1 MIQSSLYRALNKGF
15 DYQILACK
23 DFKES
28 ELAKEVISY
37 FKPNTK
43 AILFPEFRA
52 KKNDDL
58 RSFFEEFLQLLGGL
72 REFYQALENKQE
84 AIIIAPISAL
94 LHPLPKKE
102 LLESFKITLLE
113 KYNLKDLKDK
123 LFYYGYEILDLV
135 EVEGEASFRGD
146 IVDIYAPNSKAYRLS
161 FFDTECESIKEFDPT
176 TQMSLK
182 EDLLEIE
189 IPPTLFSLDEP
200 SYKDLKTKVE
210 QSPLNS
216 FSKDLTS
223 FGLWFLGE
231 KANDLLHAY
240 KSVISPKALEE
251 IQELA
256 SLNELDCERFKSL
269 KVLENAQGYE
279 DLEIHAHALEGF
291 IALHSNHKITLL
303 APNKTILDNVLGTIK
318 KSNMDN
324 VLGTIEKSNMECV
337 IAPFVLNFKTPDG
350 IFISLN
356 SFERKKKRQKSKL
369 ALNELNPGEW
379 VVHDDYGV
387 GVFSQLVQHSVLGSK
402 RDFLEIAYL
411 GEDKLLLPVENL
423 HLIARY
429 VAQSDSVPVKDRL
442 GKGSFLK
449 LKAKVRTKLLEIAG
463 KIIELAAERNL
474 ILGKKM
480 DTHLAELEVF
490 KSHAG
495 FEYTSDQEKAIAEI
509 SKDLSSKRVMDRLL
523 SGDVG
528 FGKTEVAMHAIFC
541 AFLNGFQSVLV
552 VPTTLLAHQHFE
564 TLRARFENFGVK
576 VARLDRYASEKNKLL
591 KAVELGLIDVLV
603 GTHAILGAKFK
614 NLGLVVVDEEHK
626 FGVKQKE
633 ALKELSKSVH
643 FLSMSAT
650 PIPRTLN
657 MALSQIK
664 SISSLKT
671 PPTDRKPSRTFLKE
685 KNDELLK
692 EIIYRELRRNG
703 QIFYIHNHIASI
715 SKVKTKLENLIP
727 KLKIAIL
734 HSQINANKSEE
745 IMLEFAKGNY
755 QVLLCTSIVESGI
768 HLPNANTIIIDNAQN
783 FGLADLHQLRGRV
796 GRGKKEGFCYF
807 LIEDQKSLN
816 EQALKRLL
824 ALEKNSYL
832 GSGESIAYHDLEIR
846 GGGNLLGQDQSGHI
860 KNIGYALYTRML
872 EDAIYELSGGKK
884 RLEKSVEIQLGVSAF
899 LNPELIASDSLRLD
913 LYRRLSL
920 CENVDE
926 VGQIHEEIEDRFGK
940 IDDLSAQFLQ
950 IITLKIL
957 ANQLGI
963 LKLSNFNQNI
973 TLTYSDEKKESLKAP
988 SKDDNDILETLLK
1001 HLRAQISLKQ
1011 R

>member
-1 MIQSSLYRALNKGF
+1 MIQSSLYKALNEGF

-28 ELAKEVISY
+28 RLAKEVISY

-43 AILFPEFRA
+43 AVLFPEFRA

-84 AIIIAPISAL
+84 VIIIAPISAL

-146 IVDIYAPNSKAYRLS
+146 IVDIYIPNSKAYRLS
-161 FFDTECESIKEFDPT
+161 FFDTECESIKELDPT

-231 KANDLLHAY
+231 KAQDLLSVY
-240 KSVISPKALEE
+240 KSVISPRALEE

-256 SLNELDCERFKSL
+256 SLNELNYERFKFL

-303 APNKTILDNVLGTIK
+303 APNKTILDNAISTL
-318 KSNMDN
+318 
-324 VLGTIEKSNMECV
+324 ERSNMECV

-429 VAQSDSVPVKDRL
+429 VAQSDSVPAKDRL

-449 LKAKVRTKLLEIAG
+449 LKAKVRTKLLEIAS

-480 DTHLAELEVF
+480 DVHLAELEVF

-495 FEYTSDQEKAIAEI
+495 FEYTNDQEKSIAEI

-541 AFLNGFQSVLV
+541 AFLNGFQSALV

-564 TLRARFENFGVK
+564 TLKARFENFGVK
-576 VARLDRYASEKNKLL
+576 VARLDRYIKTSEKNKLL
-591 KAVELGLIDVLV
+591 KAVELGQIDALI
-603 GTHAILGAKFK
+603 GTHAILGTKFK
-614 NLGLVVVDEEHK
+614 NLGLMVVDEEHK

-664 SISSLKT
+664 GISSLKT

-715 SKVKTKLENLIP
+715 SKVKTKLEELIP

-734 HSQINANKSEE
+734 HSQINANESEE

-920 CENVDE
+920 CENTDE

-963 LKLSNFNQNI
+963 IKLSNFNQNI

-1001 HLRAQISLKQ
+1001 HLRAQISLK
-1011 R
+1011 RR

>member
-23 DFKES
+23 DLKES

-84 AIIIAPISAL
+84 TIIIAPISAL

-123 LFYYGYEILDLV
+123 LFYYGYEIVDLV

-182 EDLLEIE
+182 EDWLEIE
-189 IPPTLFSLDEP
+189 IPPTLFSLNEP

-210 QSPLNS
+210 QSPFNS

-223 FGLWFLGE
+223 FGLWFLEE

-256 SLNELDCERFKSL
+256 SLNELDCERFKLL
-269 KVLENAQGYE
+269 KVLENPQGYE

-291 IALHSNHKITLL
+291 IALHSNRKITLL
-303 APNKTILDNVLGTIK
+303 APNKTILDNAISAL
-318 KSNMDN
+318 
-324 VLGTIEKSNMECV
+324 EKSNIECV
-337 IAPFVLNFKTPDG
+337 IAPFVLNFKTPDR

-369 ALNELNPGEW
+369 ALNELNAGEW

-402 RDFLEIAYL
+402 RDFLEIAYW

-480 DTHLAELEVF
+480 ETHLAELEVF

-541 AFLNGFQSVLV
+541 AFLNGFQSALV

-564 TLRARFENFGVK
+564 TLRVRFENFGVK

-591 KAVELGLIDVLV
+591 KAVELGQIDALV

-664 SISSLKT
+664 GISSLKT

-692 EIIYRELRRNG
+692 EIIHRELRRNG

-734 HSQINANKSEE
+734 HSQINANESEE

-920 CENVDE
+920 CENTDE

-940 IDDLSAQFLQ
+940 IDDLSTQFLQ

-963 LKLSNFNQNI
+963 IKLSNFNQNI
-973 TLTYSDEKKESLKAP
+973 TITYSGEKKESLKAP

-1001 HLRAQISLKQ
+1001 HLRAQISLK
-1011 R
+1011 RR

>member
-37 FKPNTK
+37 FKPNIK
-43 AILFPEFRA
+43 AVLFPEFRA

-72 REFYQALENKQE
+72 REFYQALGNKQE

-161 FFDTECESIKEFDPT
+161 FFDTECESIKELDPT

-240 KSVISPKALEE
+240 KSVISPKVLEE

-256 SLNELDCERFKSL
+256 SLNELDGERFKSL
-269 KVLENAQGYE
+269 KVLENPQGYE

-291 IALHSNHKITLL
+291 ITLHSNRKITLL
-303 APNKTILDNVLGTIK
+303 APNKTILDNAISAL
-318 KSNMDN
+318 
-324 VLGTIEKSNMECV
+324 EKSHIECV

-449 LKAKVRTKLLEIAG
+449 LKAKVKTKLLEIAS

-541 AFLNGFQSVLV
+541 AFLNGFQSALV

-591 KAVELGLIDVLV
+591 KAVGLGLVDVLV

-664 SISSLKT
+664 GISSLKT

-715 SKVKTKLENLIP
+715 SKVKTKLEELIP

-832 GSGESIAYHDLEIR
+832 GSGESVAYHDLEIR

-884 RLEKSVEIQLGVSAF
+884 RLEKSVEIQLSVSTF

-920 CENVDE
+920 CENTDE

-963 LKLSNFNQNI
+963 IKLSNFNQNI
-973 TLTYSDEKKESLKAP
+973 TITYSGEKKESLKAP

-1001 HLRAQISLKQ
+1001 HLRAQISLK
-1011 R
+1011 RH

>member
-28 ELAKEVISY
+28 KLAKEVISY

-84 AIIIAPISAL
+84 TIIIAPISAL

-161 FFDTECESIKEFDPT
+161 FFDTECESIKEFDPA

-240 KSVISPKALEE
+240 KSVISPRALEE

-256 SLNELDCERFKSL
+256 SLNELDCERFKFL

-303 APNKTILDNVLGTIK
+303 APNKTILDNAISALER
-318 KSNMDN
+318 SN
-324 VLGTIEKSNMECV
+324 IECV

-369 ALNELNPGEW
+369 ALNELNAGEW

-429 VAQSDSVPVKDRL
+429 VAQSDSVPAKDRL

-541 AFLNGFQSVLV
+541 AFLNGFQSTLV

-591 KAVELGLIDVLV
+591 KAVELGLVDVLV

-664 SISSLKT
+664 GISSLKT

-715 SKVKTKLENLIP
+715 SKVKTKLEELIP

-832 GSGESIAYHDLEIR
+832 GSGESVAYHDLEIR

-920 CENVDE
+920 CENTDE

-963 LKLSNFNQNI
+963 IKLSNFNQNI
-973 TLTYSDEKKESLKAP
+973 TITYGDEKKESLKAP

-1001 HLRAQISLKQ
+1001 HLRAQISLK
-1011 R
+1011 RH

>member
-43 AILFPEFRA
+43 TILFPEFRA

-146 IVDIYAPNSKAYRLS
+146 IVDIYAPNSNAYRLS
-161 FFDTECESIKEFDPT
+161 FFDAECESIKEFDPT

-223 FGLWFLGE
+223 FGLWFLEE

-256 SLNELDCERFKSL
+256 SLNELNYERFKLL

-279 DLEIHAHALEGF
+279 DLEIHAHALESF
-291 IALHSNHKITLL
+291 IALHSNRKITLL
-303 APNKTILDNVLGTIK
+303 APNKTILDNAISAL
-318 KSNMDN
+318 
-324 VLGTIEKSNMECV
+324 EKSNIECV

-429 VAQSDSVPVKDRL
+429 VAQSDSVPAKDRL

-449 LKAKVRTKLLEIAG
+449 LKAKVRTKLLEIAS

-480 DTHLAELEVF
+480 DVHLAELEVF

-541 AFLNGFQSVLV
+541 AFLNGFQSALV

-564 TLRARFENFGVK
+564 TLRVRFENFGVR
-576 VARLDRYASEKNKLL
+576 VARLDRYASKKNKLL
-591 KAVELGLIDVLV
+591 KVVELGQVDVLV

-664 SISSLKT
+664 GISSLKT

-715 SKVKTKLENLIP
+715 SKVKTKLEELIP

-920 CENVDE
+920 CENTDE

-963 LKLSNFNQNI
+963 IKLSNFNQNI
-973 TLTYSDEKKESLKAP
+973 TLTYGDEKKESLKAP

-1001 HLRAQISLKQ
+1001 HLRAQIFLK
-1011 R
+1011 RR

>member
-1 MIQSSLYRALNKGF
+1 MIQSSLYGALNKGF

-161 FFDTECESIKEFDPT
+161 FFDMECESIKEFDPT

-182 EDLLEIE
+182 EDLLEVE
-189 IPPTLFSLDEP
+189 IPPTLFSLNEQ

-251 IQELA
+251 IQELT
-256 SLNELDCERFKSL
+256 SLNELDGERFKFL
-269 KVLENAQGYE
+269 KVLENPQGYE
-279 DLEIHAHALEGF
+279 DLEIRAHALESF
-291 IALHSNHKITLL
+291 MALHSNRKITLL
-303 APNKTILDNVLGTIK
+303 APNKTILDNAISAL
-318 KSNMDN
+318 
-324 VLGTIEKSNMECV
+324 EKNHIECV

-369 ALNELNPGEW
+369 ALNELNAGEW

-402 RDFLEIAYL
+402 RDFLEIAYW

-429 VAQSDSVPVKDRL
+429 VAQSDSVPTKDRL

-449 LKAKVRTKLLEIAG
+449 LKAKVKTKLLEIAS

-480 DTHLAELEVF
+480 DTHLAELEIF

-541 AFLNGFQSVLV
+541 AFLNGFQSALV

-564 TLRARFENFGVK
+564 TLRARFENFGVR

-603 GTHAILGAKFK
+603 GTHAIFCTKFK

-664 SISSLKT
+664 GISSLKI

-692 EIIYRELRRNG
+692 EIIHRELRRNG

-715 SKVKTKLENLIP
+715 SKVKTKLEDLVP

-734 HSQINANKSEE
+734 HSQINAHESEE

-884 RLEKSVEIQLGVSAF
+884 RLEKSVEIQLSVSAF

-920 CENVDE
+920 CENTDE

-963 LKLSNFNQNI
+963 IKLSNFNQNI
-973 TLTYSDEKKESLKAP
+973 TITYSDEKKESLKAP

-1001 HLRAQISLKQ
+1001 HLRAQIPLK
-1011 R
+1011 RH

>member
-1 MIQSSLYRALNKGF
+1 MIQSSLYKALNEGF

-28 ELAKEVISY
+28 RLAKEVISY

-58 RSFFEEFLQLLGGL
+58 RSFFEEFLQLLGAL

-84 AIIIAPISAL
+84 TIIIAPISAL

-146 IVDIYAPNSKAYRLS
+146 IVDIYIPNSKAYRLS

-182 EDLLEIE
+182 EELLEIE

-240 KSVISPKALEE
+240 KSVISPRALEE

-256 SLNELDCERFKSL
+256 SLNELDYERFKFL

-291 IALHSNHKITLL
+291 IALHSHHKITLL
-303 APNKTILDNVLGTIK
+303 APNKTILDNAISALERSSI
-318 KSNMDN
+318 
-324 VLGTIEKSNMECV
+324 ECV

-449 LKAKVRTKLLEIAG
+449 LKAKVRAKLLEIAG

-541 AFLNGFQSVLV
+541 AFLNGFQSTLV

-564 TLRARFENFGVK
+564 TLRARFENFGVR

-591 KAVELGLIDVLV
+591 KAVELGLVDVLV

-664 SISSLKT
+664 GISSLKT

-715 SKVKTKLENLIP
+715 SKVKTKLEELIP

-734 HSQINANKSEE
+734 HSQINANESEE
-745 IMLEFAKGNY
+745 IMLEFAKGSY

-940 IDDLSAQFLQ
+940 MDDLSAQFLQ

-973 TLTYSDEKKESLKAP
+973 TLTYNDEHKESLKAP

-1001 HLRAQISLKQ
+1001 HLRAQISLK
-1011 R
+1011 RR

>member
-1 MIQSSLYRALNKGF
+1 MIQSSLYKALNKGF

-28 ELAKEVISY
+28 KLAKEVISY

-43 AILFPEFRA
+43 AVLFPEFRA

-84 AIIIAPISAL
+84 TIIIAPISAL

-146 IVDIYAPNSKAYRLS
+146 IVDIYIPNSKAYRLS
-161 FFDTECESIKEFDPT
+161 FFDAECESIKELDPT

-231 KANDLLHAY
+231 KAQDLLSVY
-240 KSVISPKALEE
+240 KSIISPRALEE

-256 SLNELDCERFKSL
+256 SLNELDCERFKFL

-303 APNKTILDNVLGTIK
+303 ASNKTILDNAVSAL
-318 KSNMDN
+318 
-324 VLGTIEKSNMECV
+324 EKSNMECV
-337 IAPFVLNFKTPDG
+337 IAPFVLNFKTPDR

-369 ALNELNPGEW
+369 ALNELNAGEW

-449 LKAKVRTKLLEIAG
+449 LKAKVRAKLLEIAG

-509 SKDLSSKRVMDRLL
+509 SRDLSSHRVMDRLL

-541 AFLNGFQSVLV
+541 AFLNGFQSALV

-576 VARLDRYASEKNKLL
+576 VARLDRYIKTSEKSKLL
-591 KAVELGLIDVLV
+591 KAVELGQVDALI

-614 NLGLVVVDEEHK
+614 NLGLMVVDEEHK

-664 SISSLKT
+664 GISSLKT

-715 SKVKTKLENLIP
+715 SKVKTKLEELIP

-734 HSQINANKSEE
+734 HSQINANESEE
-745 IMLEFAKGNY
+745 VMLEFAKGNY

-807 LIEDQKSLN
+807 LIEDQKNLN

-940 IDDLSAQFLQ
+940 MDDLSAQFLQ

-963 LKLSNFNQNI
+963 IKLSNFNQNI
-973 TLTYSDEKKESLKAP
+973 TLTYSDEHKESLKAP

-1001 HLRAQISLKQ
+1001 HLRAQISLK
-1011 R
+1011 RR

>member
-161 FFDTECESIKEFDPT
+161 FFDMECESIKEFDPT

-256 SLNELDCERFKSL
+256 SLNELDCERFKFL
-269 KVLENAQGYE
+269 KVLENPQGYE

-303 APNKTILDNVLGTIK
+303 APNKTILDNAISTLERSHI
-318 KSNMDN
+318 
-324 VLGTIEKSNMECV
+324 ECV

-429 VAQSDSVPVKDRL
+429 VAQSDSVPAKDRL

-449 LKAKVRTKLLEIAG
+449 LKAKVRTKLLEIAS

-480 DTHLAELEVF
+480 DVHLAELEVF

-509 SKDLSSKRVMDRLL
+509 SKDLSSHRVMDRLL

-541 AFLNGFQSVLV
+541 AFLNGFQSALV

-564 TLRARFENFGVK
+564 TLRARFENFGVR

-591 KAVELGLIDVLV
+591 KAVELGLVDVLV

-664 SISSLKT
+664 GISSLKT

-715 SKVKTKLENLIP
+715 SKVKTKLEDLIP

-734 HSQINANKSEE
+734 HSQINANESEE

-920 CENVDE
+920 CEDVDE

-963 LKLSNFNQNI
+963 IKLSNFNQNI

-1001 HLRAQISLKQ
+1001 HLRAQISLK
-1011 R
+1011 RR

>member
-15 DYQILACK
+15 DYQIIACK
-23 DFKES
+23 DLKEA
-28 ELAKEVISY
+28 ELAKEVVDF
-37 FKPNTK
+37 FKPSVKTF
-43 AILFPEFRA
+43 LFPEFRA

-58 RSFFEEFLQLLGGL
+58 RSFFEEFLRLLGAL

-84 AIIIAPISAL
+84 AMIIAPISAL

-102 LLESFKITLLE
+102 LLESFKITLSENYDLR
-113 KYNLKDLKDK
+113 DLKDK

-146 IVDIYAPNSKAYRLS
+146 IVDIYVPNSKAYRLS
-161 FFDTECESIKEFDPT
+161 FFDTFCESIKEFDPT
-176 TQMSLK
+176 TQMSVEK
-182 EDLLEIE
+182 DLLEIE
-189 IPPTLFSLDEP
+189 ITPTLFSLNE
-200 SYKDLKTKVE
+200 SLHESLKTKVE
-210 QSPLNS
+210 QSEMNS
-216 FSKDLTS
+216 FSKDLAS
-223 FGLWFLGE
+223 FGLWFLEE
-231 KANDLLHAY
+231 KAQDLLRAY
-240 KSVISPKALEE
+240 KSIISPKALEE
-251 IQELA
+251 IKELA
-256 SLNELDCERFKSL
+256 SLEELDLERFKPL
-269 KVLENAQGYE
+269 KVLEALQGYE
-279 DLEIHAHALEGF
+279 DLEIHTHAIESF
-291 IALHSNHKITLL
+291 MALNSHHKITLL
-303 APNKTILDNVLGTIK
+303 APNKTILDNTLSAFETGTI
-318 KSNMDN
+318 
-324 VLGTIEKSNMECV
+324 ECV
-337 IAPFVLNFKTPDG
+337 IAPFVLNFKTPSE

-356 SFERKKKRQKSKL
+356 SFERKKRRKKSKL
-369 ALNELNPGEW
+369 ALNELNVGEW
-379 VVHDDYGV
+379 VVHEDYGV
-387 GVFSQLVQHSVLGSK
+387 GVFSKLVQHSILGST
-402 RDFLEIAYL
+402 RDFLEIAYF

-429 VAQSDSVPVKDRL
+429 VAQSDSIPVMDRL
-442 GKGSFLK
+442 GKGSFAK
-449 LKAKVRTKLLEIAG
+449 LKSKVRTKLLEIASR
-463 KIIELAAERNL
+463 IIELAAERNL
-474 ILGKKM
+474 VLGKKM
-480 DTHLAELEVF
+480 DTHLAELEIF
-490 KSHAG
+490 KSHSG

-509 SKDLSSKRVMDRLL
+509 SKDLSSNKVMDRLL

-541 AFLNGFQSVLV
+541 AFLNGYQSALV
-552 VPTTLLAHQHFE
+552 VPTTLLSHQHFE
-564 TLRARFENFGVK
+564 TLRMRFENFGVK
-576 VARLDRYASEKNKLL
+576 VARLDRYVKTGEKNKLL
-591 KAVELGLIDVLV
+591 KAVELGLVDVLI
-603 GTHAILGAKFK
+603 GTHAVLSAKFK
-614 NLGLVVVDEEHK
+614 NLGLMVVDEEHK

-633 ALKELSKSVH
+633 ALKMLSKDVH

-664 SISSLKT
+664 GISSLKT
-671 PPTDRKPSRTFLKE
+671 PPIDRQPSRTFLKE
-685 KNDELLK
+685 KSNELLK
-692 EIIYRELRRNG
+692 EIIHRELRRNG

-715 SKVKTKLENLIP
+715 LKVKVELENLIP

-734 HSQINANKSEE
+734 HSQISANESEE
-745 IMLEFAKGNY
+745 IMLEFAKGSY
-755 QVLLCTSIVESGI
+755 HMLLCTSIVESGI

-807 LIEDQKSLN
+807 LIEDNKSLN

-884 RLEKSVEIQLGVSAF
+884 RLEKSVEIQLSVSGF
-899 LNPELIASDSLRLD
+899 INPELVASDSLRLD

-920 CENVDE
+920 CESLDE

-940 IDDLSAQFLQ
+940 IDCMSEQFLQ
-950 IITLKIL
+950 IIMLKIL
-957 ANQLGI
+957 ANKLGI

-973 TLTYSDEKKESLKAP
+973 TITYHNETKENLKAP
-988 SKDDNDILETLLK
+988 SKDDNDILETLLGF
-1001 HLRAQISLKQ
+1001 LRKQ
-1011 R
+1011 MALSVA

>member
-28 ELAKEVISY
+28 KLAKEVISY
-37 FKPNTK
+37 FKPNIK

-84 AIIIAPISAL
+84 VIIIAPISAL

-200 SYKDLKTKVE
+200 SYKVLKTKVE

-231 KANDLLHAY
+231 KAQDLLSVY
-240 KSVISPKALEE
+240 KSIISPRALEE

-256 SLNELDCERFKSL
+256 SLNELNYERFKFL

-279 DLEIHAHALEGF
+279 DLEIHAHALESF

-303 APNKTILDNVLGTIK
+303 APNKTILDNAISVLE
-318 KSNMDN
+318 KSNMD
-324 VLGTIEKSNMECV
+324 CV
-337 IAPFVLNFKTPDG
+337 IAPFVLNFKTPDR

-369 ALNELNPGEW
+369 ALNELNAGEW

-480 DTHLAELEVF
+480 DVHLAELEVF

-509 SKDLSSKRVMDRLL
+509 SKDLSSHRVMDRLL

-541 AFLNGFQSVLV
+541 AFLNGFQSALV

-576 VARLDRYASEKNKLL
+576 VARLDRYVSEKNKLL
-591 KAVELGLIDVLV
+591 KAVELGQVDALI

-664 SISSLKT
+664 GISSLKT
-671 PPTDRKPSRTFLKE
+671 PPTDRKPSHTFLKE

-692 EIIYRELRRNG
+692 EIIHRELRRNG

-734 HSQINANKSEE
+734 HSQINANESEE

-963 LKLSNFNQNI
+963 IKLSNFNQNI
-973 TLTYSDEKKESLKAP
+973 TLTYNDEHKESLKAP

-1001 HLRAQISLKQ
+1001 HLRAQISLK
-1011 R
+1011 RR

>member
-37 FKPNTK
+37 FKPHTK

-58 RSFFEEFLQLLGGL
+58 RSFFEEFLQLLGAL

-84 AIIIAPISAL
+84 VIIIAPISAL

-231 KANDLLHAY
+231 KAQDLLSVY
-240 KSVISPKALEE
+240 KSIISPRALEE

-256 SLNELDCERFKSL
+256 SLNELDDECFKLL

-279 DLEIHAHALEGF
+279 DLEIHAHALESF

-303 APNKTILDNVLGTIK
+303 APNKTILDNVLGA
-318 KSNMDN
+318 
-324 VLGTIEKSNMECV
+324 IEKNSMECV

-369 ALNELNPGEW
+369 ALNELNAGEW

-449 LKAKVRTKLLEIAG
+449 LKAKVRAKLLEIAS

-480 DTHLAELEVF
+480 DTHLAELEIF

-495 FEYTSDQEKAIAEI
+495 FEYTNDQEKAIAEI
-509 SKDLSSKRVMDRLL
+509 SKDLSSHRVMDRLL

-541 AFLNGFQSVLV
+541 AFLNGFQSALV

-564 TLRARFENFGVK
+564 TLRARFEKFGVK

-591 KAVELGLIDVLV
+591 KAVELGQIDALV

-664 SISSLKT
+664 GISSLKT

-692 EIIYRELRRNG
+692 EIIHRELRRNG

-715 SKVKTKLENLIP
+715 SKVKTKLEGLIP

-734 HSQINANKSEE
+734 HSQINANESEE

-832 GSGESIAYHDLEIR
+832 GSGESVAYHDLEIR

-860 KNIGYALYTRML
+860 KNIGYTLYTRML

-884 RLEKSVEIQLGVSAF
+884 RLEKSVEIQLSVSAF

-963 LKLSNFNQNI
+963 IKLSNFNQNI
-973 TLTYSDEKKESLKAP
+973 TITYSDGNKESLKAP

-1001 HLRAQISLKQ
+1001 HLRAQISLK
-1011 R
+1011 

>member
-1 MIQSSLYRALNKGF
+1 MIQSSLYGALNKGF

-182 EDLLEIE
+182 EDLLEVE
-189 IPPTLFSLDEP
+189 IPPTLFSLNEQ

-251 IQELA
+251 IQELM
-256 SLNELDCERFKSL
+256 SLNELDGERFKFL
-269 KVLENAQGYE
+269 KVLENPQGYE
-279 DLEIHAHALEGF
+279 DLEIHAHALESF
-291 IALHSNHKITLL
+291 IALHSNRKITLL
-303 APNKTILDNVLGTIK
+303 APNKTILDNAISAL
-318 KSNMDN
+318 
-324 VLGTIEKSNMECV
+324 EKNHIECV

-369 ALNELNPGEW
+369 ALNELNAGEW

-402 RDFLEIAYL
+402 RDFLEIAYW

-429 VAQSDSVPVKDRL
+429 VAQSDSVPTKDRL

-449 LKAKVRTKLLEIAG
+449 LKAKVKTKLLEIAG

-509 SKDLSSKRVMDRLL
+509 SKDLSSRRVMDRLL

-541 AFLNGFQSVLV
+541 AFLNGFQSALV

-591 KAVELGLIDVLV
+591 KVVELGLVDVLV

-664 SISSLKT
+664 GISSLKI

-692 EIIYRELRRNG
+692 EIIHRELRRNG

-715 SKVKTKLENLIP
+715 SKVKTKLEDLIP

-734 HSQINANKSEE
+734 HSQINAHESEE

-884 RLEKSVEIQLGVSAF
+884 RLEKSVEIQLSVSAF
-899 LNPELIASDSLRLD
+899 LNPEFIASDSLRLD

-920 CENVDE
+920 CENTDE

-963 LKLSNFNQNI
+963 IKLSNFNQNI
-973 TLTYSDEKKESLKAP
+973 TITYSDEKKESLKAP
-988 SKDDNDILETLLK
+988 SKDDNDILGTLLK
-1001 HLRAQISLKQ
+1001 HLRAQISLK
-1011 R
+1011 RH

>member
-37 FKPNTK
+37 FKPHIK
-43 AILFPEFRA
+43 AVLFPEFRA

-84 AIIIAPISAL
+84 TIIIAPISAL

-146 IVDIYAPNSKAYRLS
+146 IVDIYIPNSKAYRLS
-161 FFDTECESIKEFDPT
+161 FFDTECESIKELDPT

-182 EDLLEIE
+182 EDWLEIE

-240 KSVISPKALEE
+240 KSVISPRALEE

-256 SLNELDCERFKSL
+256 SLNELDCERFKFL

-303 APNKTILDNVLGTIK
+303 APNKTILDNVLGA
-318 KSNMDN
+318 
-324 VLGTIEKSNMECV
+324 IEKSSMECV

-429 VAQSDSVPVKDRL
+429 VAQSDSVPAKDRL

-480 DTHLAELEVF
+480 DVHLAELEVF

-541 AFLNGFQSVLV
+541 AFLNGFQSALV

-591 KAVELGLIDVLV
+591 KAVELGLVDVLV

-664 SISSLKT
+664 GISSLKT

-692 EIIYRELRRNG
+692 EIIHRELRRNG

-832 GSGESIAYHDLEIR
+832 GSGESVAYHDLEIR

-963 LKLSNFNQNI
+963 IKLSNFNQNI
-973 TLTYSDEKKESLKAP
+973 TITYSDEKKESLKAP

-1001 HLRAQISLKQ
+1001 HLRAQISLK
-1011 R
+1011 RR

>member
-28 ELAKEVISY
+28 ELAKEVISC

-84 AIIIAPISAL
+84 TIIIAPISAL

-256 SLNELDCERFKSL
+256 SLNELDGERFKSL

-291 IALHSNHKITLL
+291 IALHSHHKITLL
-303 APNKTILDNVLGTIK
+303 APNKTILDNAISALER
-318 KSNMDN
+318 SN
-324 VLGTIEKSNMECV
+324 IECV

-429 VAQSDSVPVKDRL
+429 VVQSDSVPAKDRL

-480 DTHLAELEVF
+480 DTHLAELEIF

-541 AFLNGFQSVLV
+541 AFLNGFQSALV

-664 SISSLKT
+664 GISSLKI

-692 EIIYRELRRNG
+692 EIIHRELRRNG

-715 SKVKTKLENLIP
+715 SKVKTKLEDLIP

-899 LNPELIASDSLRLD
+899 LNHELIASDSLRLD

-920 CENVDE
+920 CENTDE

-940 IDDLSAQFLQ
+940 IDDLSTQFLQ

-963 LKLSNFNQNI
+963 IKLSNFNQNI
-973 TLTYSDEKKESLKAP
+973 TITYSDEKKESLKAP

-1001 HLRAQISLKQ
+1001 HLRAQISLK
-1011 R
+1011 RR

>member
-37 FKPNTK
+37 FKPNIK

-58 RSFFEEFLQLLGGL
+58 RSFFEEFLQLLGAL

-84 AIIIAPISAL
+84 TIIIAPISAL

-146 IVDIYAPNSKAYRLS
+146 IVDIYIPNSKAYRLS
-161 FFDTECESIKEFDPT
+161 FFDTECESIKELDPT

-231 KANDLLHAY
+231 KAQDLLSVY

-256 SLNELDCERFKSL
+256 SLNELDDERFKFL

-291 IALHSNHKITLL
+291 IALHSNRKIMLL
-303 APNKTILDNVLGTIK
+303 ASNKTILDNAISALDAG
-318 KSNMDN
+318 
-324 VLGTIEKSNMECV
+324 NMECV
-337 IAPFVLNFKTPDG
+337 IAPFVLNFKTPDR

-369 ALNELNPGEW
+369 ALNELNAGEW

-387 GVFSQLVQHSVLGSK
+387 GVFSQLIQHSVLGSK

-449 LKAKVRTKLLEIAG
+449 LKAKVRAKLLEIAG

-480 DTHLAELEVF
+480 DVHLAELEVF

-509 SKDLSSKRVMDRLL
+509 SRDLSSHRVMDRLL

-541 AFLNGFQSVLV
+541 AFLNGFQSALV

-576 VARLDRYASEKNKLL
+576 VARLDRYIKTSEKSKLL
-591 KAVELGLIDVLV
+591 KAVELGQVDALI

-614 NLGLVVVDEEHK
+614 NLGLMVVDEEHK

-664 SISSLKT
+664 GISSLKT

-703 QIFYIHNHIASI
+703 QIFYIHNHIVSI
-715 SKVKTKLENLIP
+715 SKVKTKLEDLIP

-734 HSQINANKSEE
+734 HSQINANESEE

-807 LIEDQKSLN
+807 LIEDQKNLN

-920 CENVDE
+920 CEDVDE

-973 TLTYSDEKKESLKAP
+973 TITYSDENKESLKAP

-1001 HLRAQISLKQ
+1001 HLRAQISLK
-1011 R
+1011 RR

>member
-28 ELAKEVISY
+28 KLAKEVISY

-43 AILFPEFRA
+43 AVLFPEFRA

-84 AIIIAPISAL
+84 VIIIAPISAL

-161 FFDTECESIKEFDPT
+161 FFDTECESIKELDPT

-189 IPPTLFSLDEP
+189 IPPTLFSLDES

-231 KANDLLHAY
+231 KAQDLLSVY
-240 KSVISPKALEE
+240 KSVISPRALEE

-256 SLNELDCERFKSL
+256 SLNELDDERFKFL
-269 KVLENAQGYE
+269 KVLENVQGYE

-291 IALHSNHKITLL
+291 IALHSHHKITLL
-303 APNKTILDNVLGTIK
+303 ASNKTILDNVLGA
-318 KSNMDN
+318 
-324 VLGTIEKSNMECV
+324 LEKSSIQCV

-387 GVFSQLVQHSVLGSK
+387 GVFSQLIQHSVLGSK

-429 VAQSDSVPVKDRL
+429 VAQSDSVPAKDRL

-480 DTHLAELEVF
+480 DVHLAELEVF
-490 KSHAG
+490 KSHAR

-509 SKDLSSKRVMDRLL
+509 SKDLSSHRVMDRLL

-541 AFLNGFQSVLV
+541 AFLNGFQSALV

-591 KAVELGLIDVLV
+591 KAVELGQVDALI

-664 SISSLKT
+664 GISSLKT

-692 EIIYRELRRNG
+692 EIIHRELRRNG

-734 HSQINANKSEE
+734 HSQINASESEE

-807 LIEDQKSLN
+807 LIEDQKNLN

-963 LKLSNFNQNI
+963 IKLSNFNQNI
-973 TLTYSDEKKESLKAP
+973 TITYSDEKKESLKAP

-1001 HLRAQISLKQ
+1001 HLRAQISLK
-1011 R
+1011 RR

>member
-1 MIQSSLYRALNKGF
+1 MIQASLYRALNKGF

-161 FFDTECESIKEFDPT
+161 FFDMECESIKEFDPT

-189 IPPTLFSLDEP
+189 IPPTLFSLDES

-240 KSVISPKALEE
+240 KSIISPRALEE

-256 SLNELDCERFKSL
+256 GLNELDCERFKFL

-303 APNKTILDNVLGTIK
+303 APNKTILDNAISAL
-318 KSNMDN
+318 
-324 VLGTIEKSNMECV
+324 EKSSMECV

-442 GKGSFLK
+442 GKGSFIK
-449 LKAKVRTKLLEIAG
+449 LKAKVRTKLLEIAS

-480 DTHLAELEVF
+480 DVHLAELEVF

-509 SKDLSSKRVMDRLL
+509 SKDLSSHRVMDRLL

-541 AFLNGFQSVLV
+541 AFLNGFQSTLV

-591 KAVELGLIDVLV
+591 KAVELGQVDVLV
-603 GTHAILGAKFK
+603 GTHAILGTKFK

-664 SISSLKT
+664 GINSLKT

-692 EIIYRELRRNG
+692 EIIHRELRRNG

-734 HSQINANKSEE
+734 HSQINANESEE

-920 CENVDE
+920 CENTDE

-963 LKLSNFNQNI
+963 IKLSNFNQNI

-1001 HLRAQISLKQ
+1001 HLRAQISLK
-1011 R
+1011 RR

>member
-1 MIQSSLYRALNKGF
+1 MIQSSLYKALNEGF

-28 ELAKEVISY
+28 KLAKEVISY
-37 FKPNTK
+37 LKPNVK
-43 AILFPEFRA
+43 AVLFPEFRA

-58 RSFFEEFLQLLGGL
+58 RSFFEEFLQLLGAL
-72 REFYQALENKQE
+72 RGFYQALENKQE
-84 AIIIAPISAL
+84 VIIIAPISAL

-146 IVDIYAPNSKAYRLS
+146 IVDIYIPNSKAYRLS
-161 FFDTECESIKEFDPT
+161 FFDAECESIKELDPT

-223 FGLWFLGE
+223 FGLWFLDE
-231 KANDLLHAY
+231 KAQDLLSVY
-240 KSVISPKALEE
+240 KSIISPKALEE

-256 SLNELDCERFKSL
+256 SLNELDLERFKPL
-269 KVLENAQGYE
+269 KILETPQGYE

-291 IALHSNHKITLL
+291 IALHSNRKITLL
-303 APNKTILDNVLGTIK
+303 ASNKTILDNAISALDAG
-318 KSNMDN
+318 
-324 VLGTIEKSNMECV
+324 NMECV
-337 IAPFVLNFKTPDG
+337 IAPFVLNFKTPDK

-369 ALNELNPGEW
+369 ALNELNAGEW

-387 GVFSQLVQHSVLGSK
+387 GVFSQLIQHSVLGSK

-429 VAQSDSVPVKDRL
+429 VAQSDSVPTKDRL

-449 LKAKVRTKLLEIAG
+449 LKAKVRTKLLEIAS

-480 DTHLAELEVF
+480 DVHLAELEVF

-509 SKDLSSKRVMDRLL
+509 SKDLSSHRVMDRLL

-541 AFLNGFQSVLV
+541 AFLNGFQSALV

-576 VARLDRYASEKNKLL
+576 VARLDRYTSEKNKLL
-591 KAVELGLIDVLV
+591 KAVESGLVDALV

-614 NLGLVVVDEEHK
+614 NLGLMVVDEEHK

-664 SISSLKT
+664 GISSLKT

-692 EIIYRELRRNG
+692 EIIHRELRRNG

-715 SKVKTKLENLIP
+715 SKVKKELENLIP

-734 HSQINANKSEE
+734 HSQINANESEE

-807 LIEDQKSLN
+807 LIEDQKNLN

-824 ALEKNSYL
+824 ALKKNSYL

-940 IDDLSAQFLQ
+940 MDDLSAQFLQ

-973 TLTYSDEKKESLKAP
+973 TITYNDEKKESLKAP

-1001 HLRAQISLKQ
+1001 HLRAQISLK
-1011 R
+1011 RR

>member
-1 MIQSSLYRALNKGF
+1 MIQSSLYKALNKGF

-43 AILFPEFRA
+43 AVLFPEFRA

-84 AIIIAPISAL
+84 VIIIAPISTL

-161 FFDTECESIKEFDPT
+161 FFDAECESIKELDPT

-231 KANDLLHAY
+231 KANDLLHTY
-240 KSVISPKALEE
+240 KSIISPKALEE

-256 SLNELDCERFKSL
+256 SLNELDDERFKFL

-303 APNKTILDNVLGTIK
+303 ASNKTILDNAISALDAG
-318 KSNMDN
+318 
-324 VLGTIEKSNMECV
+324 NMECV
-337 IAPFVLNFKTPDG
+337 IAPFVLNFKTPDR

-369 ALNELNPGEW
+369 ALNELNAGEW

-387 GVFSQLVQHSVLGSK
+387 GVFSQLIQHSVLGSK

-449 LKAKVRTKLLEIAG
+449 LKAKVRAKLLEIAG

-480 DTHLAELEVF
+480 DVHLAELEVF

-509 SKDLSSKRVMDRLL
+509 SRDLSSHRVMDRLL

-541 AFLNGFQSVLV
+541 AFLNGFQSALV

-576 VARLDRYASEKNKLL
+576 VARLDRYIKTSEKNKLL
-591 KAVELGLIDVLV
+591 KAVELGQVDALI

-614 NLGLVVVDEEHK
+614 NLGLMVVDEEHK

-664 SISSLKT
+664 GISSLKT

-685 KNDELLK
+685 KSDELLK
-692 EIIYRELRRNG
+692 EIIHRELRRNG

-715 SKVKTKLENLIP
+715 SKVKTKLEELIP

-734 HSQINANKSEE
+734 HSQINANESEE

-926 VGQIHEEIEDRFGK
+926 VGQIHEEVEDRFGK
-940 IDDLSAQFLQ
+940 MDDLSAQFLQ

-963 LKLSNFNQNI
+963 IKLSNFNQNI
-973 TLTYSDEKKESLKAP
+973 TITYNDEKKESLKAP

-1001 HLRAQISLKQ
+1001 HLRAQISLK
-1011 R
+1011 RR

>member
-161 FFDTECESIKEFDPT
+161 FFDMECESIKEFDPT

-189 IPPTLFSLDEP
+189 IPPTLFSLNEQ
-200 SYKDLKTKVE
+200 SYKDLQTKVE

-256 SLNELDCERFKSL
+256 SLNELDGERFKFL
-269 KVLENAQGYE
+269 KVLENPQGYE
-279 DLEIHAHALEGF
+279 DLEIHAHALESF
-291 IALHSNHKITLL
+291 IALHSNRKITLL
-303 APNKTILDNVLGTIK
+303 APNKTILDNAISAL
-318 KSNMDN
+318 
-324 VLGTIEKSNMECV
+324 EKSHIECV

-369 ALNELNPGEW
+369 ALNELNAGEW

-402 RDFLEIAYL
+402 RDFLEIAYW

-429 VAQSDSVPVKDRL
+429 VAQSDSVPTKDRL

-449 LKAKVRTKLLEIAG
+449 LKAKVKTKLLEIAG

-541 AFLNGFQSVLV
+541 AFLNGFQSALV

-591 KAVELGLIDVLV
+591 KAVGLGLIDVLV
-603 GTHAILGAKFK
+603 GTHAILGTKFK

-664 SISSLKT
+664 GISSLKI

-692 EIIYRELRRNG
+692 EIIHRELRRNG

-715 SKVKTKLENLIP
+715 SKVKTKLEDLIP

-734 HSQINANKSEE
+734 HSQINANESEE
-745 IMLEFAKGNY
+745 IMLKFAKGNY

-846 GGGNLLGQDQSGHI
+846 GGREFARARS
-860 KNIGYALYTRML
+860 
-872 EDAIYELSGGKK
+872 K
-884 RLEKSVEIQLGVSAF
+884 RA
-899 LNPELIASDSLRLD
+899 
-913 LYRRLSL
+913 Y
-920 CENVDE
+920 
-926 VGQIHEEIEDRFGK
+926 
-940 IDDLSAQFLQ
+940 
-950 IITLKIL
+950 
-957 ANQLGI
+957 
-963 LKLSNFNQNI
+963 
-973 TLTYSDEKKESLKAP
+973 
-988 SKDDNDILETLLK
+988 
-1001 HLRAQISLKQ
+1001 
-1011 R
+1011 

>member
-37 FKPNTK
+37 FKPNIK

-84 AIIIAPISAL
+84 TIIIAPISAL

-161 FFDTECESIKEFDPT
+161 FFDTECESIKELDPT

-189 IPPTLFSLDEP
+189 IPPTLFSLDES
-200 SYKDLKTKVE
+200 SYKDLKIKVE

-231 KANDLLHAY
+231 KAQDLLSVY
-240 KSVISPKALEE
+240 KSVISPRALEE

-256 SLNELDCERFKSL
+256 SLNELDCERFKFL

-303 APNKTILDNVLGTIK
+303 APNKTILDNVLGA
-318 KSNMDN
+318 
-324 VLGTIEKSNMECV
+324 LEKSSIQCV

-369 ALNELNPGEW
+369 ALNELNAGEW

-480 DTHLAELEVF
+480 DVHLAELEVF

-509 SKDLSSKRVMDRLL
+509 SKDLSSHRVMDRLL

-541 AFLNGFQSVLV
+541 AFLNGFQSALV

-576 VARLDRYASEKNKLL
+576 VARLDRYASKKNKLL
-591 KAVELGLIDVLV
+591 KAVELGQVDALI

-664 SISSLKT
+664 GISSLKT

-692 EIIYRELRRNG
+692 EIIHRELRRNG

-734 HSQINANKSEE
+734 HSQINANESEE

-963 LKLSNFNQNI
+963 IKLSNFNQNI
-973 TLTYSDEKKESLKAP
+973 TLTYNDEHKESLKAP

-1001 HLRAQISLKQ
+1001 HLRAQISLK
-1011 R
+1011 RR

>member
-37 FKPNTK
+37 FKPNIK

-84 AIIIAPISAL
+84 TIIIAPISAL

-161 FFDTECESIKEFDPT
+161 FFDTECESIKELDPT

-200 SYKDLKTKVE
+200 SYKNLKTKVE

-231 KANDLLHAY
+231 KAQDLLSVY
-240 KSVISPKALEE
+240 KSAISPKALEE

-256 SLNELDCERFKSL
+256 SLNELDYERFKFL
-269 KVLENAQGYE
+269 KVLETPQGYE

-303 APNKTILDNVLGTIK
+303 APNKTILDNAISAL
-318 KSNMDN
+318 
-324 VLGTIEKSNMECV
+324 EKSSIQCV

-449 LKAKVRTKLLEIAG
+449 LKAKVRTKLLEIAS

-541 AFLNGFQSVLV
+541 AFLNGFQSALV

-591 KAVELGLIDVLV
+591 KAVELGQVDVLV
-603 GTHAILGAKFK
+603 GTHAILGTKFK

-664 SISSLKT
+664 GISSLKT

-715 SKVKTKLENLIP
+715 SKVKTKLEELIP

-734 HSQINANKSEE
+734 HSQINANESEE

-807 LIEDQKSLN
+807 LIEDQKNLN

-963 LKLSNFNQNI
+963 IKLSNFNQNI

-1001 HLRAQISLKQ
+1001 HLRAQISLK
-1011 R
+1011 RR

>member
-84 AIIIAPISAL
+84 TIIIAPISAL

-113 KYNLKDLKDK
+113 KYDLKDLKDK

-161 FFDTECESIKEFDPT
+161 FFDTECESIKELDPT

-231 KANDLLHAY
+231 KAQDLLSVY
-240 KSVISPKALEE
+240 KSIISPRALEE

-256 SLNELDCERFKSL
+256 SLNELDGERFKFL

-303 APNKTILDNVLGTIK
+303 APNKTILDNVLGTI
-318 KSNMDN
+318 
-324 VLGTIEKSNMECV
+324 EKSSMECV

-429 VAQSDSVPVKDRL
+429 VAQSDSVPAKDRL

-449 LKAKVRTKLLEIAG
+449 LKAKVRTKLLEIAS

-541 AFLNGFQSVLV
+541 AFLNGFQSALV

-591 KAVELGLIDVLV
+591 KAVELGQVDALI

-664 SISSLKT
+664 GISSLKT

-692 EIIYRELRRNG
+692 EIIHRELRRNG

-715 SKVKTKLENLIP
+715 SKVKTKLEDLIP

-734 HSQINANKSEE
+734 HSQINANESEE

-940 IDDLSAQFLQ
+940 MDDLSAQFLQ

-963 LKLSNFNQNI
+963 IKLSNFNQNI
-973 TLTYSDEKKESLKAP
+973 TLTYNDEHKESLKAP

-1001 HLRAQISLKQ
+1001 HLRAQISLK
-1011 R
+1011 RR

>member
-1 MIQSSLYRALNKGF
+1 MIQSSLYGALNKGF

-161 FFDTECESIKEFDPT
+161 FFDMECESIKEFDPT

-182 EDLLEIE
+182 EDLLEVE
-189 IPPTLFSLDEP
+189 IPPTLFSLNEQ

-240 KSVISPKALEE
+240 KSVISHKALEE
-251 IQELA
+251 IQELT
-256 SLNELDCERFKSL
+256 SLNELDGERFKFL
-269 KVLENAQGYE
+269 KVLENPQGYE
-279 DLEIHAHALEGF
+279 DLEIHAHALESF
-291 IALHSNHKITLL
+291 MALHSNRKITLL
-303 APNKTILDNVLGTIK
+303 APNKTILDNAISVL
-318 KSNMDN
+318 
-324 VLGTIEKSNMECV
+324 EKNHIECV

-369 ALNELNPGEW
+369 ALNELNAGEW

-429 VAQSDSVPVKDRL
+429 VAQSDSVPTKDRL

-449 LKAKVRTKLLEIAG
+449 LKAKVKNKLLEIAG

-480 DTHLAELEVF
+480 DTHLAELEIF

-541 AFLNGFQSVLV
+541 AFLNGFQSALV

-664 SISSLKT
+664 GISSLKI

-692 EIIYRELRRNG
+692 EIIHRELRRNG

-715 SKVKTKLENLIP
+715 SKVKTKLEDLIP

-734 HSQINANKSEE
+734 HSQINAHESEE

-963 LKLSNFNQNI
+963 IKLSNFNQNI

-1001 HLRAQISLKQ
+1001 HLRAQIPLK
-1011 R
+1011 RH

>member
-37 FKPNTK
+37 FKPNIK

-189 IPPTLFSLDEP
+189 IPPTLFSLNEQ

-251 IQELA
+251 IQELT
-256 SLNELDCERFKSL
+256 SLNELDNERFKFL
-269 KVLENAQGYE
+269 KVLENPQGYE
-279 DLEIHAHALEGF
+279 DLEIHAHALESF
-291 IALHSNHKITLL
+291 IALHSNRKITLL
-303 APNKTILDNVLGTIK
+303 APNKTILDNAISTL
-318 KSNMDN
+318 
-324 VLGTIEKSNMECV
+324 EKSHIECV

-369 ALNELNPGEW
+369 ALNELNAGEW

-402 RDFLEIAYL
+402 RDFLEIAYF

-429 VAQSDSVPVKDRL
+429 VVQSDSVPTKDRL

-449 LKAKVRTKLLEIAG
+449 LKAKVKTKLLEIAS

-480 DTHLAELEVF
+480 DVHLAELEVF

-541 AFLNGFQSVLV
+541 AFLNGFQSTLV

-591 KAVELGLIDVLV
+591 KAVELGLVDVLV

-664 SISSLKT
+664 GISSLKI

-692 EIIYRELRRNG
+692 EIIHRELRRNG

-715 SKVKTKLENLIP
+715 SKVKTKLEDLIP

-734 HSQINANKSEE
+734 HSQISAHESEE

-796 GRGKKEGFCYF
+796 GRGKKKGFCYF

-884 RLEKSVEIQLGVSAF
+884 RLEKSVEIQLSVSAF
-899 LNPELIASDSLRLD
+899 LNPELIGSDNLRLD

-920 CENVDE
+920 CENTDE

-963 LKLSNFNQNI
+963 IKLSNFNQNI
-973 TLTYSDEKKESLKAP
+973 TITYSDEKKESLKAP

-1001 HLRAQISLKQ
+1001 HLRAQISLK
-1011 R
+1011 RH

>member
-28 ELAKEVISY
+28 RLAKEVISY
-37 FKPNTK
+37 FKPNIK

-84 AIIIAPISAL
+84 TIIIAPISAL

-146 IVDIYAPNSKAYRLS
+146 IVDIYVPNSKAYRLS

-189 IPPTLFSLDEP
+189 ILPTLFSLDEP

-231 KANDLLHAY
+231 KAQDLLSVY
-240 KSVISPKALEE
+240 KSVISPRALEE

-256 SLNELDCERFKSL
+256 SLNELDCERFKFL

-303 APNKTILDNVLGTIK
+303 APNKTILDNVLGTI
-318 KSNMDN
+318 
-324 VLGTIEKSNMECV
+324 EKSSMECV
-337 IAPFVLNFKTPDG
+337 IAPLVLNFKTPDR

-449 LKAKVRTKLLEIAG
+449 LKAKVRAKLLEIAS

-541 AFLNGFQSVLV
+541 AFLNGFQSALV

-591 KAVELGLIDVLV
+591 KAVELGQVDVLV

-664 SISSLKT
+664 GISSLKT

-715 SKVKTKLENLIP
+715 SKVKTKLEELIP

-734 HSQINANKSEE
+734 HSQINASESEE

-973 TLTYSDEKKESLKAP
+973 TITYSDEKKESLKAP

-1001 HLRAQISLKQ
+1001 HLRAQISLK
-1011 R
+1011 RR

>member
-37 FKPNTK
+37 FKPNIK

-182 EDLLEIE
+182 EDLLEVE
-189 IPPTLFSLDEP
+189 IPPTLFSLNEQ

-251 IQELA
+251 IQELT
-256 SLNELDCERFKSL
+256 SLNELDNERFKFL
-269 KVLENAQGYE
+269 KVLENPQGYE
-279 DLEIHAHALEGF
+279 DLEIHAHALESF
-291 IALHSNHKITLL
+291 IALHSNRKITLL
-303 APNKTILDNVLGTIK
+303 APNKTILDNAISAL
-318 KSNMDN
+318 
-324 VLGTIEKSNMECV
+324 EKSHIECV

-369 ALNELNPGEW
+369 ALNELNTGEW

-402 RDFLEIAYL
+402 RDFLEIAYW

-449 LKAKVRTKLLEIAG
+449 LKAKVKTKLLEIAG

-480 DTHLAELEVF
+480 DTHLAELEIF

-541 AFLNGFQSVLV
+541 AFLNGFQSALV

-564 TLRARFENFGVK
+564 TLRVRFENFGVK

-603 GTHAILGAKFK
+603 GTHAIFCAKFK

-664 SISSLKT
+664 GISSLKI

-692 EIIYRELRRNG
+692 EIIHRELRRNG

-715 SKVKTKLENLIP
+715 SKVKTKLEDLIP

-734 HSQINANKSEE
+734 HSQINANESEE
-745 IMLEFAKGNY
+745 IMLEFANGNY

-884 RLEKSVEIQLGVSAF
+884 RLEKSVEIQLSVSAF

-920 CENVDE
+920 CENTDE

-963 LKLSNFNQNI
+963 IKLSNFNQNI
-973 TLTYSDEKKESLKAP
+973 TITYSDEKKESLKAP

-1001 HLRAQISLKQ
+1001 HLRAQISLK
-1011 R
+1011 RH

>member
-1 MIQSSLYRALNKGF
+1 MIQSSLYKALNEGF

-28 ELAKEVISY
+28 KLAKEVISY
-37 FKPNTK
+37 VKPNTK
-43 AILFPEFRA
+43 AVLFPEFRA

-58 RSFFEEFLQLLGGL
+58 RSFFEEFLQLLGAL

-84 AIIIAPISAL
+84 TIIIAPISAL

-146 IVDIYAPNSKAYRLS
+146 IVDIYVPNSKAYRLS
-161 FFDTECESIKEFDPT
+161 FFDAECESIKELDPA

-231 KANDLLHAY
+231 KAQDLL
-240 KSVISPKALEE
+240 SVYQSIISPKALEE

-256 SLNELDCERFKSL
+256 SLNELDDERFKFL
-269 KVLENAQGYE
+269 KVLENMQGYE

-291 IALHSNHKITLL
+291 IALHSNRKITLL
-303 APNKTILDNVLGTIK
+303 APNKTILDNAISALDAG
-318 KSNMDN
+318 
-324 VLGTIEKSNMECV
+324 NMECV
-337 IAPFVLNFKTPDG
+337 IAPFVLNFKTPDR

-369 ALNELNPGEW
+369 ALNELNAGEW

-387 GVFSQLVQHSVLGSK
+387 GVFSQLIQHSVLGSK
-402 RDFLEIAYL
+402 RDFLEIAYS

-449 LKAKVRTKLLEIAG
+449 LKAKVRAKLLEIAG

-480 DTHLAELEVF
+480 DVHLAELEVF

-509 SKDLSSKRVMDRLL
+509 SRDLSSHRVMDRLL

-541 AFLNGFQSVLV
+541 AFLNGFQSALV

-564 TLRARFENFGVK
+564 TLKVRFENFGVK
-576 VARLDRYASEKNKLL
+576 VARLDRYIKTSEKNKLL
-591 KAVELGLIDVLV
+591 KAVELGLIDVLI

-614 NLGLVVVDEEHK
+614 NLGLMVVDEEHK

-664 SISSLKT
+664 GISSLKT

-715 SKVKTKLENLIP
+715 SKIKTKLEELIP

-734 HSQINANKSEE
+734 HSQINANESEE
-745 IMLEFAKGNY
+745 IMLEFAKGSY

-768 HLPNANTIIIDNAQN
+768 HLPNANTIIIDNVQN

-807 LIEDQKSLN
+807 LIEDQKNLN

-940 IDDLSAQFLQ
+940 MDDLSAQFLQ

-963 LKLSNFNQNI
+963 IKLSNFNQNI
-973 TLTYSDEKKESLKAP
+973 TLTYNDEKKESLKAP

-1001 HLRAQISLKQ
+1001 HLRAQISLK
-1011 R
+1011 RR

>member
-1 MIQSSLYRALNKGF
+1 MIQASLYRALNKGF

-28 ELAKEVISY
+28 KLAKEVISY
-37 FKPNTK
+37 VKPNTK
-43 AILFPEFRA
+43 AVLFPEFRA

-84 AIIIAPISAL
+84 TIIIAPISAL

-161 FFDTECESIKEFDPT
+161 FFDTECESIKELDPT

-231 KANDLLHAY
+231 KAQDLLSVY
-240 KSVISPKALEE
+240 KSIISPRALEE

-256 SLNELDCERFKSL
+256 SLNELDCERFKFL

-303 APNKTILDNVLGTIK
+303 APNKTILDNAISALER
-318 KSNMDN
+318 SN
-324 VLGTIEKSNMECV
+324 IECV

-429 VAQSDSVPVKDRL
+429 VAQSDSVPAKDRL

-449 LKAKVRTKLLEIAG
+449 LKAKVRTKLLEIAS

-480 DTHLAELEVF
+480 DVHLAELEVF

-509 SKDLSSKRVMDRLL
+509 SKDLSSHRVMDRLL

-576 VARLDRYASEKNKLL
+576 VARLDRYIKTSEKSKLL
-591 KAVELGLIDVLV
+591 KAVELGQVDALI

-614 NLGLVVVDEEHK
+614 NLGLMVVDEEHK

-664 SISSLKT
+664 GISSLKT

-715 SKVKTKLENLIP
+715 SKVKTKLEELIP

-734 HSQINANKSEE
+734 HSQINANESEE
-745 IMLEFAKGNY
+745 VMLEFAKGNY

-940 IDDLSAQFLQ
+940 MDDLSAQFLQ

-963 LKLSNFNQNI
+963 IKLSNFNQNI
-973 TLTYSDEKKESLKAP
+973 TLTYNDEHKESLKAP

-1001 HLRAQISLKQ
+1001 HLRAQISLK
-1011 R
+1011 RR

>member
-161 FFDTECESIKEFDPT
+161 FFDAECESIKEFDPT

-256 SLNELDCERFKSL
+256 SLNELDGERFKFL

-279 DLEIHAHALEGF
+279 DLEIHAHALESF
-291 IALHSNHKITLL
+291 IALHLNRKITLL
-303 APNKTILDNVLGTIK
+303 APNKTILDNAI
-318 KSNMDN
+318 SA
-324 VLGTIEKSNMECV
+324 IEKNNIECV

-369 ALNELNPGEW
+369 ALNELNAGEW

-429 VAQSDSVPVKDRL
+429 VVQSDSVPTKDRL

-449 LKAKVRTKLLEIAG
+449 LKAKVKTKLLEIAS

-509 SKDLSSKRVMDRLL
+509 SKDLSSHRVMDRLL

-541 AFLNGFQSVLV
+541 AFLNGFQSALV

-603 GTHAILGAKFK
+603 GTHAIFCAKFK

-664 SISSLKT
+664 GISSLKI

-692 EIIYRELRRNG
+692 EIIHRELRRNG

-715 SKVKTKLENLIP
+715 SKVKTKLEDLIP

-734 HSQINANKSEE
+734 HSQINANESEE

-884 RLEKSVEIQLGVSAF
+884 RLEKSVEIQLSVSAF
-899 LNPELIASDSLRLD
+899 LNPELIANDSLRLD

-920 CENVDE
+920 CENTDE

-963 LKLSNFNQNI
+963 IKLSNFNQNI
-973 TLTYSDEKKESLKAP
+973 TITYSDEKKESLKAP

-1001 HLRAQISLKQ
+1001 HLRAQISLK
-1011 R
+1011 RH

>member
-28 ELAKEVISY
+28 KLAKEVISY
-37 FKPNTK
+37 FKPNIK
-43 AILFPEFRA
+43 AVLFPEFRA

-161 FFDTECESIKEFDPT
+161 FFDTECESIKELDPT

-189 IPPTLFSLDEP
+189 IPPTLFSLDES

-231 KANDLLHAY
+231 KAQDLLSVY
-240 KSVISPKALEE
+240 KSVISPRALEE

-256 SLNELDCERFKSL
+256 SLNELDDERFKFL
-269 KVLENAQGYE
+269 KVLENVQGYE

-291 IALHSNHKITLL
+291 IALHSHHKITLL
-303 APNKTILDNVLGTIK
+303 ASNKTILDNAVSAL
-318 KSNMDN
+318 
-324 VLGTIEKSNMECV
+324 EKSNMECV
-337 IAPFVLNFKTPDG
+337 IAPFVLNFKTPDR

-387 GVFSQLVQHSVLGSK
+387 GVFSQLIQHSVLGSK

-429 VAQSDSVPVKDRL
+429 VAQSDSVPAKDRL

-449 LKAKVRTKLLEIAG
+449 LKAKVRTKLLEIAS

-480 DTHLAELEVF
+480 DVHLAELEVF

-541 AFLNGFQSVLV
+541 AFLNGFQSALV

-591 KAVELGLIDVLV
+591 KAVELGQVDVLI

-664 SISSLKT
+664 GISSLKT

-715 SKVKTKLENLIP
+715 SKVKTKLEELIP

-734 HSQINANKSEE
+734 HSQINANESEE
-745 IMLEFAKGNY
+745 IMLEFAKGSY

-807 LIEDQKSLN
+807 LIEDQKNLN

-920 CENVDE
+920 CEDVDE

-963 LKLSNFNQNI
+963 IKLSNFNQNI
-973 TLTYSDEKKESLKAP
+973 TITYGDEKKESLKAP

-1001 HLRAQISLKQ
+1001 HLRAQISLK
-1011 R
+1011 RR

>member
-37 FKPNTK
+37 FKPNIK

-113 KYNLKDLKDK
+113 KYNLKDLKNK
-123 LFYYGYEILDLV
+123 LFYYGYEIVDLV

-161 FFDTECESIKEFDPT
+161 FFDAECESIKEFDPT

-182 EDLLEIE
+182 EDWLEIE

-210 QSPLNS
+210 QSPFNS

-256 SLNELDCERFKSL
+256 SLNELDCERFKLL
-269 KVLENAQGYE
+269 KVLENPQGYE
-279 DLEIHAHALEGF
+279 DLEIHAHALESF
-291 IALHSNHKITLL
+291 IALHSNRKITLL
-303 APNKTILDNVLGTIK
+303 APNKTILDNAISALERNNI
-318 KSNMDN
+318 
-324 VLGTIEKSNMECV
+324 ECV

-402 RDFLEIAYL
+402 RDFLEIAYW

-429 VAQSDSVPVKDRL
+429 VAQSDSVPIKDRL

-449 LKAKVRTKLLEIAG
+449 LKAKVRTKLLEIAE

-480 DTHLAELEVF
+480 DTRLAELEVF

-576 VARLDRYASEKNKLL
+576 VARLDRYASGKNKLL

-664 SISSLKT
+664 GISSLKT

-692 EIIYRELRRNG
+692 EIIHRELRRNG

-715 SKVKTKLENLIP
+715 SKVKTKLEDLIP

-734 HSQINANKSEE
+734 HSQINANESEE

-832 GSGESIAYHDLEIR
+832 GSGESVAYHDLEIR

-920 CENVDE
+920 CENTDE

-963 LKLSNFNQNI
+963 IKLSNFNQNI
-973 TLTYSDEKKESLKAP
+973 TITYSGEKKESLKAP

-1001 HLRAQISLKQ
+1001 HLRAQISLKW

>member
-28 ELAKEVISY
+28 ELAKEVINY

-84 AIIIAPISAL
+84 TIIIAPISAL

-161 FFDTECESIKEFDPT
+161 FFDTECESIKEFDPI

-256 SLNELDCERFKSL
+256 SLNELDYERFKFL

-279 DLEIHAHALEGF
+279 DLEIHAHALESF
-291 IALHSNHKITLL
+291 IALHSNRKITLL
-303 APNKTILDNVLGTIK
+303 APNKTILDNVISALER
-318 KSNMDN
+318 SN
-324 VLGTIEKSNMECV
+324 IECV

-429 VAQSDSVPVKDRL
+429 VAQSDSVPAKDRL

-480 DTHLAELEVF
+480 DVHLAELEVF

-509 SKDLSSKRVMDRLL
+509 SRDLSSHRVMDRLL

-541 AFLNGFQSVLV
+541 AFLNGFQSALV

-603 GTHAILGAKFK
+603 GTHAILGTKFK

-664 SISSLKT
+664 GISSLKT

-692 EIIYRELRRNG
+692 EIIHRELRRNG

-715 SKVKTKLENLIP
+715 SKVKTKLEELIP

-734 HSQINANKSEE
+734 HSQINANESEE

-884 RLEKSVEIQLGVSAF
+884 RLEKSVEIQLSVSAF

-940 IDDLSAQFLQ
+940 MDDLSAQFLQ

-963 LKLSNFNQNI
+963 IKLSNFNQNI
-973 TLTYSDEKKESLKAP
+973 TITYSDEKKESLKAP

-1001 HLRAQISLKQ
+1001 HLRSQISLK
-1011 R
+1011 RR

>member
-28 ELAKEVISY
+28 KLAKEVISY

-84 AIIIAPISAL
+84 VIIIAPISTL

-146 IVDIYAPNSKAYRLS
+146 IVDIYIPNSKAYRLS
-161 FFDTECESIKEFDPT
+161 FFDTECESIKELDPT

-189 IPPTLFSLDEP
+189 IPPTLFSLDES

-231 KANDLLHAY
+231 KAQDLLSVY
-240 KSVISPKALEE
+240 KSVISPRALEE

-256 SLNELDCERFKSL
+256 SLNELDCERFKFL

-303 APNKTILDNVLGTIK
+303 AHNKTILDNAI
-318 KSNMDN
+318 SA
-324 VLGTIEKSNMECV
+324 IEKSSMECV

-429 VAQSDSVPVKDRL
+429 VAQSDSVPIKDRL

-509 SKDLSSKRVMDRLL
+509 SKDLSSHRVMDRLL

-541 AFLNGFQSVLV
+541 AFLNGFQSALV

-576 VARLDRYASEKNKLL
+576 VARLDRYVSEKNKLL
-591 KAVELGLIDVLV
+591 KAVELGLVDALV

-664 SISSLKT
+664 GISSLKT

-692 EIIYRELRRNG
+692 EIIHRELRRNG

-734 HSQINANKSEE
+734 HSQINANESEE

-1001 HLRAQISLKQ
+1001 HLRAQISLK
-1011 R
+1011 RR

>member
-189 IPPTLFSLDEP
+189 IPPTLFSLNEQ

-240 KSVISPKALEE
+240 KSVISPRVLEE

-256 SLNELDCERFKSL
+256 SLNELDGERFKFL
-269 KVLENAQGYE
+269 KVLENPQGYE
-279 DLEIHAHALEGF
+279 DLEIHAHALESF
-291 IALHSNHKITLL
+291 IALHSNRKITLL
-303 APNKTILDNVLGTIK
+303 APNKTILDNAISTL
-318 KSNMDN
+318 
-324 VLGTIEKSNMECV
+324 EKSHIECV

-369 ALNELNPGEW
+369 ALNELNAGEW

-429 VAQSDSVPVKDRL
+429 VAQSDSVPTKDRL

-449 LKAKVRTKLLEIAG
+449 LKAKVKTKLLEIAS

-541 AFLNGFQSVLV
+541 AFLNGFQSTLV

-603 GTHAILGAKFK
+603 GTHAVLGAKFK

-664 SISSLKT
+664 GISSLKI

-692 EIIYRELRRNG
+692 EIIHRELRRNG

-715 SKVKTKLENLIP
+715 SKVKTKLEDLIP

-734 HSQINANKSEE
+734 HSQINAHESEE
-745 IMLEFAKGNY
+745 TMLEFAKGNY

-884 RLEKSVEIQLGVSAF
+884 RLEKSVEIQLSVSAF
-899 LNPELIASDSLRLD
+899 LNPELIASDNLRLD

-920 CENVDE
+920 CENTDE

-963 LKLSNFNQNI
+963 IKLSNFNQNI
-973 TLTYSDEKKESLKAP
+973 TITYSGEKKESLKAP

-1001 HLRAQISLKQ
+1001 HLRTQISLK
-1011 R
+1011 RH

>member
-28 ELAKEVISY
+28 KLAKEVISY

-84 AIIIAPISAL
+84 TIIIAPISAL

-102 LLESFKITLLE
+102 LLKSFKITLLE

-161 FFDTECESIKEFDPT
+161 FFDTECESIKELDPT

-189 IPPTLFSLDEP
+189 IPPTLFSLDES

-231 KANDLLHAY
+231 KAQDLLSVY
-240 KSVISPKALEE
+240 KSVISPRALEE

-256 SLNELDCERFKSL
+256 SLNELDDERFKFL
-269 KVLENAQGYE
+269 EVLENAQGYE
-279 DLEIHAHALEGF
+279 DLEIHVHALEGF

-303 APNKTILDNVLGTIK
+303 APNKTILDNVLGTI
-318 KSNMDN
+318 
-324 VLGTIEKSNMECV
+324 EKSSIQCV

-379 VVHDDYGV
+379 VVHDNYGV

-429 VAQSDSVPVKDRL
+429 VAQSDSVPAKDRL

-541 AFLNGFQSVLV
+541 TFLNGFQSALV

-576 VARLDRYASEKNKLL
+576 VSRLDRYIKTSEKNKLL
-591 KAVELGLIDVLV
+591 KAVELGLVDVLV

-664 SISSLKT
+664 GISSLKT

-734 HSQINANKSEE
+734 HSQINANESEE

-832 GSGESIAYHDLEIR
+832 GSGESVAYHDLEIR

-940 IDDLSAQFLQ
+940 MDDLSAQFLQ

-1001 HLRAQISLKQ
+1001 HLRAQISLK
-1011 R
+1011 RR

>member
-1 MIQSSLYRALNKGF
+1 MIQSSLYKALNKGF

-28 ELAKEVISY
+28 KLAKEVISY
-37 FKPNTK
+37 FKPNIK

-94 LHPLPKKE
+94 LHLLPKKE

-146 IVDIYAPNSKAYRLS
+146 IVDIYIPNSKAYRLS
-161 FFDTECESIKEFDPT
+161 FFDAECESIKELDPT

-231 KANDLLHAY
+231 KAQDLLSVY
-240 KSVISPKALEE
+240 KSVISPRALEE

-256 SLNELDCERFKSL
+256 SLNELDDERFKFL
-269 KVLENAQGYE
+269 KVLESAQGYE

-303 APNKTILDNVLGTIK
+303 APNKTILDNAVSALDAG
-318 KSNMDN
+318 
-324 VLGTIEKSNMECV
+324 NMECV
-337 IAPFVLNFKTPDG
+337 IAPFVLNFKTPDR

-369 ALNELNPGEW
+369 ALNELNAGEW

-387 GVFSQLVQHSVLGSK
+387 GVFSQLIQHSVLGSK

-474 ILGKKM
+474 TLGKKM
-480 DTHLAELEVF
+480 DVHLAELEVF

-495 FEYTSDQEKAIAEI
+495 FEYTNDQEKAIAEI
-509 SKDLSSKRVMDRLL
+509 SRDLSSHRVMDRLL

-541 AFLNGFQSVLV
+541 AFLNGFQSALV

-564 TLRARFENFGVK
+564 TLKARFEKFGVK
-576 VARLDRYASEKNKLL
+576 VARLDRYIKTSEKNKLL
-591 KAVELGLIDVLV
+591 KAVELGQVDALI

-614 NLGLVVVDEEHK
+614 NLGLMVVDEEHK

-664 SISSLKT
+664 GISSLKT

-715 SKVKTKLENLIP
+715 SKVKTKLEELIP

-734 HSQINANKSEE
+734 HSQINANESEE

-807 LIEDQKSLN
+807 LIEDQKNLN

-884 RLEKSVEIQLGVSAF
+884 RLEKSVEIQLSVSAF

-920 CENVDE
+920 CEDVDE

-940 IDDLSAQFLQ
+940 MDDLSAQFLQ

-973 TLTYSDEKKESLKAP
+973 TLTYNDKKKESLKAP

-1001 HLRAQISLKQ
+1001 HLRAQISLK
-1011 R
+1011 RR

>member
-28 ELAKEVISY
+28 KLAKEVISY
-37 FKPNTK
+37 FKPNIK
-43 AILFPEFRA
+43 AVLFPEFRA

-84 AIIIAPISAL
+84 TIIIAPISAL

-123 LFYYGYEILDLV
+123 LFYYGYEIVDLV

-182 EDLLEIE
+182 EDWLEIE

-223 FGLWFLGE
+223 FGLWFLEE

-256 SLNELDCERFKSL
+256 SLNELDCERFKFL
-269 KVLENAQGYE
+269 EVLENAQGYE

-303 APNKTILDNVLGTIK
+303 APNKTILDNAI
-318 KSNMDN
+318 SA
-324 VLGTIEKSNMECV
+324 IEKSSMECV

-429 VAQSDSVPVKDRL
+429 VAQSDSVPAKDRL

-449 LKAKVRTKLLEIAG
+449 LKAKVRTKLLEIAS

-480 DTHLAELEVF
+480 DVHLAELEVF

-509 SKDLSSKRVMDRLL
+509 SKDLSSHRVMDRLL

-541 AFLNGFQSVLV
+541 AFLNGFQSTLV
-552 VPTTLLAHQHFE
+552 VPTTLLVHQHFE

-591 KAVELGLIDVLV
+591 KAVELGLVDVLV

-664 SISSLKT
+664 GISSLKT

-715 SKVKTKLENLIP
+715 SKVKTKLEGLIP

-963 LKLSNFNQNI
+963 IKLSNFNQNI
-973 TLTYSDEKKESLKAP
+973 TITYSDGKKESLKAP

-1001 HLRAQISLKQ
+1001 HLRAQISLK
-1011 R
+1011 

>member
-28 ELAKEVISY
+28 KLAKEVINY
-37 FKPNTK
+37 FKPNIK

-84 AIIIAPISAL
+84 TIIIAPISAL

-182 EDLLEIE
+182 EDWLEIE

-210 QSPLNS
+210 QSPFNS

-256 SLNELDCERFKSL
+256 SLNELDCERFNFL

-303 APNKTILDNVLGTIK
+303 APNKTILDNVLGTI
-318 KSNMDN
+318 
-324 VLGTIEKSNMECV
+324 EKSSMECV

-449 LKAKVRTKLLEIAG
+449 LKAKVRTKLLEIAS

-480 DTHLAELEVF
+480 DVHLAELEVF

-541 AFLNGFQSVLV
+541 AFLNGFQSALV

-591 KAVELGLIDVLV
+591 KAVELGLVDVLV

-664 SISSLKT
+664 GISSLKT

-715 SKVKTKLENLIP
+715 SKVKTKLEGLIP

-832 GSGESIAYHDLEIR
+832 GSGESVAYHDLEIR

-899 LNPELIASDSLRLD
+899 LNPKLIASDSLRLD

-920 CENVDE
+920 CGNVDE

-963 LKLSNFNQNI
+963 IKLSNFNQNI
-973 TLTYSDEKKESLKAP
+973 TITYSDEKKESLKAP

-1001 HLRAQISLKQ
+1001 HLRAQISLK
-1011 R
+1011 RR